1 MIRNYGIVRESANHL
16 AAAAE
21 RTTESLIERLVE
33 QEPHFTD
40 RMLGRI
46 QHAMEGYEVK
56 GVRWTSKTLTDHGRG
71 SQEKKYG
78 ADFMGVLQISLID
91 YRVDKGFLAQ
101 AKLVEPHE
109 VMSNKD
115 ITDLKDQCEKM
126 LSLSPDSF
134 VFLYS
139 ITGIRVV
146 PALSVLNGDSRNP
159 HDYYSRSVSAFFE
172 LHFECFVGDRK
183 INSPKTEVL
192 EKIRE
197 ENDARSL
204 LYLGATIV

>member
-1 MIRNYGIVRESANHL
+1 M
-16 AAAAE
+16 
-21 RTTESLIERLVE
+21 
-33 QEPHFTD
+33 
-40 RMLGRI
+40 
-46 QHAMEGYEVK
+46 
-56 GVRWTSKTLTDHGRG
+56 
-71 SQEKKYG
+71 
-78 ADFMGVLQISLID
+78 
-91 YRVDKGFLAQ
+91 
-101 AKLVEPHE
+101 
-109 VMSNKD
+109 MSNKD

-192 EKIRE
+192 EKLRE